1 MPRTDWGSY
10 SSVARQ
16 QRSLACA
23 GDNERQATRRTTLPS
38 DLDENQE
45 FPVSLLMGPSA
56 LQGLRVLDLSGE
68 KGAFCGKLLADMG
81 ADVVKIEPPGG
92 DHVRRTGPFLHDL
105 VHPER
110 SLSFWYNNTSKRGIT
125 LNVEN
130 RKGRDALRILAR
142 TADVVLETFRP
153 GYLKNLS
160 LDYDELRR
168 QNARLVMTSISSF
181 GQMGPYRDYLSCD
194 LVASALGGQM
204 YVCGDIDT
212 PPLKPYGE
220 QAYLVASIFGAIG
233 TLMAL
238 HSRHYSGRGQLVD
251 ISMHECL
258 AGVVEHVNVRYFYEG
273 IVARRQGSLHW
284 DNAFRVYPCRDGYI
298 LLSLFREWDTLVEWL
313 DSEGMAADLKDEKW
327 RDPELRHK
335 EVEHIIEVLELWTKE
350 HTVGELMEQGQLM
363 HLPWAAVNSIR
374 NLSENP
380 QLLERGFFVEVAH
393 PEQGDS
399 FVYPGAPYRLSR
411 TPWRI
416 LRRAPLIGEHNQEIF
431 GGELGFSMAE
441 IADLVSDGVI

>member
-1 MPRTDWGSY
+1 
-10 SSVARQ
+10 
-16 QRSLACA
+16 
-23 GDNERQATRRTTLPS
+23 
-38 DLDENQE
+38 
-45 FPVSLLMGPSA
+45 
-56 LQGLRVLDLSGE
+56 
-68 KGAFCGKLLADMG
+68 
-81 ADVVKIEPPGG
+81 
-92 DHVRRTGPFLHDL
+92 
-105 VHPER
+105 
-110 SLSFWYNNTSKRGIT
+110 
-125 LNVEN
+125 
-130 RKGRDALRILAR
+130 
-142 TADVVLETFRP
+142 
-153 GYLKNLS
+153 
-160 LDYDELRR
+160 
-168 QNARLVMTSISSF
+168 
-181 GQMGPYRDYLSCD
+181 MGPYRDYLSCD

-238 HSRHYSGRGQLVD
+238 HYRHYSGRGQLVD

-441 IADLVSDGVI
+441 IADLVSEGVI